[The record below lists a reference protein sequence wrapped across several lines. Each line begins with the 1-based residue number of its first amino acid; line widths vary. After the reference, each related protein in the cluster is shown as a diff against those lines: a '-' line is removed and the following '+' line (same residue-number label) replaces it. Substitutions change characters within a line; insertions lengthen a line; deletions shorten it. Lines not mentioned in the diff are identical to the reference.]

1 MSYEE
6 KYIKYKNKYL
16 KLKELSG
23 GGADNFLTYE
33 FKDGVLSIKQSYTDT
48 ITKQNIEDIIKNKI
62 ITTVEIDISFTKI
75 DDYAFANMNI
85 QKIIFKNEGD
95 LKLTDI
101 GNYAFINNKIVD
113 LVLPS
118 SIKNINKF
126 AFANNKLKNISFS
139 DTNQEI
145 NINFGDNVFQNNNIN
160 INEQTDY
167 LKIFNYTFANNTFT
181 KTEPE
186 TIE

>member
-1 MSYEE
+1 
-6 KYIKYKNKYL
+6 
-16 KLKELSG
+16 
-23 GGADNFLTYE
+23 
-33 FKDGVLSIKQSYTDT
+33 
-48 ITKQNIEDIIKNKI
+48 
-62 ITTVEIDISFTKI
+62 
-75 DDYAFANMNI
+75 MNI

-101 GNYAFINNKIVD
+101 VNYAFINNKIVD

>member
-6 KYIKYKNKYL
+6 KYKKYKNKYL

-33 FKDGVLSIKQSYTDT
+33 FKDGVLSIKKSYTDT

-118 SIKNINKF
+118 SIKNINNF
-126 AFANNKLKNISFS
+126 AFANNKLENISFS
-139 DTNQEI
+139 DTNQKI
-145 NINFGDNVFQNNNIN
+145 NINFGNNVFIDNKIN
-160 INEQTDY
+160 YSKQRIYFSN
-167 LKIFNYTFANNTFT
+167 LGLVLPSHTFIKSKA
-181 KTEPE
+181 
-186 TIE
+186 I